1 MVDLNARLAV
11 VESKQIT
18 QEAHNLKIEK
28 KVDDMHDVIMQ
39 LRGAKW
45 FGWFIAAALGFL
57 VSNVA
62 TIANYLQGK

>member
-1 MVDLNARLAV
+1 MTDLHARLSV
-11 VESKQIT
+11 VESKL
-18 QEAHNLKIEK
+18 EAQNEHNTKIEK

-45 FGWFIAAALGFL
+45 FGWFMAAALGFL
-57 VSNVA
+57 VSNVV

>member
-1 MVDLNARLAV
+1 MSDLNARLSV
-11 VESKQIT
+11 VESKQIS
-18 QEAHNLKIEK
+18 QEAHNTKIEK

-57 VSNVA
+57 VSNVV
-62 TIANYLQGK
+62 TIANYLQGR